1 MLCNDKSMRGRLEKK
16 FGFISFVNY
25 IFIYLPMKTMQNKF
39 TLIFFYKMLKKL
51 SRFTASSVVI
61 ALCFVLQLFS
71 CNTKKVLMISR

>member
-39 TLIFFYKMLKKL
+39 TIIYFF
-51 SRFTASSVVI
+51 
-61 ALCFVLQLFS
+61 
-71 CNTKKVLMISR
+71 TKC